1 MLLNKQ
7 EIKSDNIDN
16 WTQVIAMKRTSTTT
30 FTFKD
35 LAIVK
40 YTILANRA
48 IPFSA
53 MAIVE
58 ITPLKDID
66 LEAYNFMVVPEE
78 LKDAKSQFRVLR
90 IMNI

>member
-1 MLLNKQ
+1 MLLNKE

-16 WTQVIAMKRTSTTT
+16 WTQVIAMKEGTSTTT

-35 LAIVK
+35 LAIK

-53 MAIVE
+53 MA
-58 ITPLKDID
+58 
-66 LEAYNFMVVPEE
+66 
-78 LKDAKSQFRVLR
+78 
-90 IMNI
+90 

>member
-16 WTQVIAMKRTSTTT
+16 WTQVIAMKEFTSTTT

-35 LAIVK
+35 LVK

-78 LKDAKSQFRVLR
+78 LKDAKSQESLR

>member
-16 WTQVIAMKRTSTTT
+16 WTQVIEREFTSTTT

-35 LAIVK
+35 LAIIK

-53 MAIVE
+53 MA
-58 ITPLKDID
+58 
-66 LEAYNFMVVPEE
+66 MV
-78 LKDAKSQFRVLR
+78 K
-90 IMNI
+90 

>member
-7 EIKSDNIDN
+7 RLNLIILIIGPGSFTRRRDL
-16 WTQVIAMKRTSTTT
+16 QVLLLSHLRNLAM
-30 FTFKD
+30 
-35 LAIVK
+35 IK

-58 ITPLKDID
+58 ITPLKGMMI
-66 LEAYNFMVVPEE
+66 
-78 LKDAKSQFRVLR
+78 LKPIILVST
-90 IMNI
+90 

>member
-16 WTQVIAMKRTSTTT
+16 GHRSFAMKGTSTTT

-40 YTILANRA
+40 YTILARA

>member
-1 MLLNKQ
+1 
-7 EIKSDNIDN
+7 
-16 WTQVIAMKRTSTTT
+16 MKGTSTTT

-40 YTILANRA
+40 YTILARA

-58 ITPLKDID
+58 NYSIKG
-66 LEAYNFMVVPEE
+66 Y
-78 LKDAKSQFRVLR
+78 
-90 IMNI
+90 